1 MELNNQ
7 KKNKILIAFLSL
19 LILILMSYIAYDKLF
34 SNNNN
39 KNNNEQ
45 VDKNI
50 NNEENVSDI
59 TFGEEYTN
67 KEVSINEENEQLLDK
82 LVGDWGNSYGLKGNG
97 LNIVKDTNGRFYY
110 MHYQY
115 GGGGFRFALILQ
127 VDKLSDNKY
136 ELTEYYPATSGDSI
150 YGENPEKEEKLI
162 IDTSKLSSNIIIANN
177 HEYEKITTTSEEF
190 YNSKLAQETERLD
203 KIIGDWGRCEG
214 TLCNGI
220 EIRKEK
226 NFYYYM
232 FYVPNA
238 GGFREARFL
247 YTPTNIEKN
256 KYEVT
261 GYYSAT
267 SGDSIYGENLEK
279 EEELIIDTSKISS
292 NIIIV
297 NNIEYE
303 KITGNR
309 EQFYNS
315 KQN

>member
-1 MELNNQ
+1 
-7 KKNKILIAFLSL
+7 
-19 LILILMSYIAYDKLF
+19 
-34 SNNNN
+34 
-39 KNNNEQ
+39 
-45 VDKNI
+45 
-50 NNEENVSDI
+50 
-59 TFGEEYTN
+59 
-67 KEVSINEENEQLLDK
+67 
-82 LVGDWGNSYGLKGNG
+82 
-97 LNIVKDTNGRFYY
+97 
-110 MHYQY
+110 
-115 GGGGFRFALILQ
+115 
-127 VDKLSDNKY
+127 
-136 ELTEYYPATSGDSI
+136 
-150 YGENPEKEEKLI
+150 
-162 IDTSKLSSNIIIANN
+162 
-177 HEYEKITTTSEEF
+177 
-190 YNSKLAQETERLD
+190 
-203 KIIGDWGRCEG
+203 
-214 TLCNGI
+214 
-220 EIRKEK
+220 
-226 NFYYYM
+226 M